1 MYSLEVVLSAVKEGL
16 KNRGF
21 SYPNAGERSK
31 DAVAARLL
39 AFDAIYTL
47 TGGSVTGI
55 ATMLGSS
62 SASGKSFKDRCD
74 TLYRTPIDR
83 AAWIEDVRSRIAI
96 D

>member
-1 MYSLEVVLSAVKEGL
+1 MYSLEIVLSAVQQAL
-16 KNRGF
+16 KTRGF
-21 SYPNAGERSK
+21 SYPVAGERSK

-55 ATMLGSS
+55 ATLLGSS

-74 TLYRTPIDR
+74 SLYRTPVDR
-83 AAWIEDVRSRIAI
+83 AAWIEEVRSKIVI
-96 D
+96 N